1 MAQDYSYDDIE
12 ELIREIRHIKTNLND
27 PLLGS
32 VFWEEAMKS
41 LIEKQGDKLIAML
54 EELEAFRLKEIS

>member
-1 MAQDYSYDDIE
+1 MIDRSKYDDIE
-12 ELIREIRHIKTNLND
+12 RLLDEIRHIKTNIND

-41 LIEKQGDKLIAML
+41 FIDTHSQELIDLL
-54 EELEAFRLKEIS
+54 VELERYRDKYT

>member
-1 MAQDYSYDDIE
+1 MVDRSKYDDIE
-12 ELIREIRHIKTNLND
+12 LLLKEIRHIKTNIND

-41 LIEKQGDKLIAML
+41 FIETHSQELIDLL
-54 EELEAFRLKEIS
+54 TELERYRDKYT

>member
-1 MAQDYSYDDIE
+1 MVDRSKYDDIE
-12 ELIREIRHIKTNLND
+12 LLLKEIRHIKTNIND

-41 LIEKQGDKLIAML
+41 FIDTHSQELIDLL
-54 EELEAFRLKEIS
+54 TELERYRDKYT